1 LPWRIGEITIRN
13 VVNIDESLVQFDQF
27 KLNIVDEIKGFYPN
41 QLFMNHMIYVVYSIS
56 FPHIFLFVEEEGN
69 SQNHRVLF
77 FEKKQDDIETVVSTI
92 DKHRQQG
99 KFVNDKSTLSS
110 NVSKKISLPIFS
122 QNISHIRIEE
132 ELF

>member
-1 LPWRIGEITIRN
+1 MPWRIEEITLRN
-13 VVNIDESLVQFDQF
+13 VLNIDNFLVQFDQF
-27 KLNIVDEIKGFYPN
+27 KLNTVDEIKGFYPN
-41 QLFMNHMIYVVYSIS
+41 HLFMNHMIYVGYSIP
-56 FPHIFLFVEEEGN
+56 FAHACLFGEEEGG

-110 NVSKKISLPIFS
+110 NVS
-122 QNISHIRIEE
+122 
-132 ELF
+132 